1 MNYKLKVANYI
12 VELSLL
18 W

>member
-1 MNYKLKVANYI
+1 MDLNKI

-18 W
+18 